1 MCGLLGRGGTSHVLD
16 KEYAISNLPDQLNV
30 MNTKCNRNDNFDP
43 NEPTLGAYFPARSAK
58 SAKSTGRY

>member
-1 MCGLLGRGGTSHVLD
+1 MFVLD